1 MTAFPQHNASAGE
14 WTDWRWQMR
23 HRVSDLATL
32 ERYIVPTSG
41 ERHAIEATRGI
52 FRWTITPYYAS
63 LMDAHDSACPIR
75 QHVVPQ
81 APEVEPDIVGV
92 VDPLDE
98 GL

>member
-1 MTAFPQHNASAGE
+1 MTTFPQHNASLEE

-23 HRVSDLATL
+23 HRVSDEATL
-32 ERYIVPTSG
+32 AKYIRITDG

-63 LMDAHDSACPIR
+63 LMDAYDPQCPVR

-81 APEVEPDIVGV
+81 EA
-92 VDPLDE
+92 
-98 GL
+98 